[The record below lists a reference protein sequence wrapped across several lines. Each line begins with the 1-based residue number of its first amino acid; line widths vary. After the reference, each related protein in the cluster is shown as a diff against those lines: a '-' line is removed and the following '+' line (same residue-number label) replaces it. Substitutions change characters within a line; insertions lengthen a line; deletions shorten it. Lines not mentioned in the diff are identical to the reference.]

1 MARVQREDGV
11 AVTPGEERRL
21 LVRARDDAHRAMDVI
36 GLLMLMSLVLW
47 APLIFWVLQ

>member
-21 LVRARDDAHRAMDVI
+21 LVQSRDDANRSVD
-36 GLLMLMSLVLW
+36 MLGFGVLIVLILW
-47 APLIFWVLQ
+47 APLIFWLLR

>member
-21 LVRARDDAHRAMDVI
+21 LVQSRDDAHRAMDI
-36 GLLMLMSLVLW
+36 LGLLVLMGLVFW
-47 APLIFWVLQ
+47 APMILWLLR